1 MLETPRPPFDLLTW
15 ERQLWEGGYTTIAG
29 VDEVGR
35 GALAGPLIA
44 AAVVLPEEGRESPA
58 WIEVK
63 ELIRDSKTISARRRE
78 RIHDAIMESGVHVG
92 IGMVEADEIDTI
104 GINPANRA
112 AMERAVLAL
121 TTEPDMLLIDAVTLD
136 MGTPQIGVIDGDA
149 QCLSIAAA
157 SIVAKVTRDRMMVGL
172 HTDWPVYG
180 FDRHKG
186 YGVRLHLAALQE
198 HGPCPHHRRSFA
210 PVRRCVDG
218 T

>member
-1 MLETPRPPFDLLTW
+1 M
-15 ERQLWEGGYTTIAG
+15 
-29 VDEVGR
+29 VD
-35 GALAGPLIA
+35 AN
-44 AAVVLPEEGRESPA
+44 
-58 WIEVK
+58 
-63 ELIRDSKTISARRRE
+63 
-78 RIHDAIMESGVHVG
+78 
-92 IGMVEADEIDTI
+92 EIDMI

-112 AMERAVLAL
+112 AMERAVLAMA
-121 TTEPDMLLIDAVTLD
+121 TEPDMLLIDAVTLD
-136 MGTPQIGVIDGDA
+136 MDTPQIGVIDGDA

-172 HTDWPVYG
+172 HADWPVYG

-198 HGPCPHHRRSFA
+198 YGPCPHHRRSFA